1 MEMVQSLWDGARRRY
16 SVRYAT
22 ASPFRAV
29 FDGPVRHAVLM
40 QVLPFGG
47 SRQLSISIS
56 EPNAI
61 MRGAGLHRLTCRA
74 ALDARNT
81 IAGGVPVALSGWA
94 WLSMAGM
101 DWLGGWST
109 ERPVVTRQGQPF
121 DATLVLPLTDEQLAV
136 VEQRRAGS
144 DIRIQFDGNVVLG
157 FDPAVV
163 GGAENDR
170 WPERSFQ
177 ETVHIYSDTWVRLLS
192 QVSAATSLAVVLPVP
207 LDASAAA
214 RVGVHLREAV
224 RKVNNG
230 EFGDAVTEARKAIDA
245 MDGKVPAWQAER
257 QIAALKKEERT
268 LGQRLAMLRHAL
280 HGLASP
286 AAHGDDVAAEIKW
299 DRETALAVIAGVAA
313 LAACRGQGV
322 TGKAQ

>member
-1 MEMVQSLWDGARRRY
+1 
-16 SVRYAT
+16 
-22 ASPFRAV
+22 
-29 FDGPVRHAVLM
+29 M

-61 MRGAGLHRLTCRA
+61 MRGAGLHRLTCPV

-81 IAGGVPVALSGWA
+81 IAGGVPLTLSGWA

-136 VEQRRAGS
+136 IEQRRAGS
-144 DIRIQFDGNVVLG
+144 DIRIQFDGNIVLG
-157 FDPAVV
+157 FDPAVA

-207 LDASAAA
+207 LDVGAAA

-230 EFGDAVTEARKAIDA
+230 EYGDAVTEARKAIDA
-245 MDGKVPAWQAER
+245 MDGKVPGWQAER

-268 LGQRLAMLRHAL
+268 VGQRLAMLRHAL
-280 HGLASP
+280 HSLASP

-299 DRETALAVIAGVAA
+299 DRENALAVIAGVAA
-313 LAACRGQGV
+313 LAACRGQDV
-322 TGKAQ
+322 IGKAQ

>member
-1 MEMVQSLWDGARRRY
+1 
-16 SVRYAT
+16 
-22 ASPFRAV
+22 
-29 FDGPVRHAVLM
+29 M

-47 SRQLSISIS
+47 GRQLSVSIS

-61 MRGAGLHRLTCRA
+61 MRGAGLHRLTCRV

-81 IAGGVPVALSGWA
+81 ITGGVPVALSGWA
-94 WLSMAGM
+94 WLSTVGM

-136 VEQRRAGS
+136 IEQRRAGS

-157 FDPAVV
+157 FDPAVA
-163 GGAENDR
+163 GGAEEDR

-177 ETVHIYSDTWVRLLS
+177 ETTYIYRDTWVRLLS
-192 QVSAATSLAVVLPVP
+192 QVSAATSLAVVVPVP
-207 LDASAAA
+207 LDAGTAA
-214 RVGVHLREAV
+214 RVGVHLREAI

-230 EFGDAVTEARKAIDA
+230 EYGDAVTEARKAIDA
-245 MDGKVPAWQAER
+245 MDGKAPGWQSEC

-299 DRETALAVIAGVAA
+299 DREHALAVIAGVAA
-313 LAACRGQGV
+313 LAACGDQQA